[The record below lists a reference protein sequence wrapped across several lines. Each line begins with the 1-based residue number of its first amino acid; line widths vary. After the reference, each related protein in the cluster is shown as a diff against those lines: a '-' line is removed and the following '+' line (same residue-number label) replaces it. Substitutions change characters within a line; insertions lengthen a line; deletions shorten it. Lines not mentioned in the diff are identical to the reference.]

1 MGKNDFL
8 SPKAIG
14 NRIKV
19 GSLLCATFNA
29 GATADSAPRPAA
41 SGGRSKSHRQ
51 RGGRGELARVR
62 HGGIEHV

>member
-19 GSLLCATFNA
+19 RGRRALKA
-29 GATADSAPRPAA
+29 GWSKKTSRA
-41 SGGRSKSHRQ
+41 RSYTRRRRRQ
-51 RGGRGELARVR
+51 REGVLSMVSVGHWLAVQ
-62 HGGIEHV
+62 G

>member
-19 GSLLCATFNA
+19 RRTPRVESRMVEENQQ
-29 GATADSAPRPAA
+29 GAFLHT
-41 SGGRSKSHRQ
+41 
-51 RGGRGELARVR
+51 
-62 HGGIEHV
+62 

>member
-19 GSLLCATFNA
+19 GTLPQCDLQRRCRRRRRAMRREA
-29 GATADSAPRPAA
+29 LAPMPGGA
-41 SGGRSKSHRQ
+41 
-51 RGGRGELARVR
+51 LARVR
-62 HGGIEHV
+62 RGGIVHA